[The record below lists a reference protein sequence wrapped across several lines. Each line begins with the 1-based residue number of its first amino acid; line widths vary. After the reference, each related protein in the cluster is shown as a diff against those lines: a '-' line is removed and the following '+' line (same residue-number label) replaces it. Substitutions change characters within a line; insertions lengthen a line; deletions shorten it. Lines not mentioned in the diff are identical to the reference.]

1 MRAAII
7 GIGAI
12 ARLHARALADIPG
25 VELVA
30 ASCRTEEKG
39 RRFAAEFG
47 CTWHA
52 DTARM
57 LRREK
62 PDFVTVATPSGAHL
76 DAVLKAAR
84 QGVHVICEK
93 PLEITVR
100 RIDRMIAACEKAGVT
115 LGAIF
120 PQRFNPVV
128 QAVHAAAV
136 AGRFGRLAIAAAY
149 VPWWRDDAYYG
160 PGRWQGTKAL
170 DGGGA
175 LMNQSIHG
183 IDALQWIAG
192 ATMADA
198 GPGRGPIERVTA
210 LTAVRAHDPER
221 LEVEDTCVGMLQFRD
236 GALGQLL
243 AATSL
248 YPGHLRRLLL
258 GGRDG
263 TVVVEEEQLIAWQFR
278 TELAD
283 DAAVRERFGAASR
296 TSGGAAD
303 PMAIDFSCHTR
314 NFEQFVTALREGR
327 RPMLDGTEGR
337 KAVAIVEAC
346 YRSART
352 GRSAKVEDPA

>member
-12 ARLHARALADIPG
+12 ARLHARALGDIPG

-30 ASCRTEEKG
+30 ATCRTEEKG
-39 RRFAAEFG
+39 RGFATEFG
-47 CTWHA
+47 CGWYA
-52 DTARM
+52 ETATM

-76 DAVLKAAR
+76 EAVVAAAR
-84 QGVHVICEK
+84 RGVHVICEK
-93 PLEITVR
+93 PLEINLR

-128 QAVHAAAV
+128 QAVHTAAA
-136 AGRFGRLAIAAAY
+136 AGRFGSLALAAAS

-183 IDALQWIAG
+183 VDALQWIAG
-192 ATMADA
+192 ATQSGL
-198 GPGRGPIERVTA
+198 GPGVGPVEKVVA

-221 LEVEDTCVGMLQFRD
+221 LEVEDTCVGILQFRD
-236 GALGQLL
+236 GSLGQLL

-248 YPGHLRRLLL
+248 FPGQLRRLLF
-258 GGRDG
+258 GGRNG
-263 TVVVEEEQLIAWQFR
+263 TAVIEEEQLVAWQFR
-278 TELAD
+278 DEEPDD
-283 DAAVRERFGAASR
+283 DAIRERFNAASR

-303 PMAIDFSCHTR
+303 PMAIDYSCHTR
-314 NFEQFVTALREGR
+314 NFEDFIAALRAGR
-327 RPMLDGTEGR
+327 RPALDGAEGR

-346 YRSART
+346 YTSART
-352 GRSAKVEDPA
+352 GRAAPVKDPT